1 MLDRAEGPVLTVGP
15 VRGEVAVL
23 ETVQRRLGTPPVVG
37 AARAM
42 SFFGEHAA
50 GWIALGALGAAL
62 DAPRRRQWG
71 TAVAGVVAAHGASI
85 VVKRVVRRR
94 RPHDPRVAVHVG
106 TPSRLSF
113 PSSHASSTTA
123 AALLYAG
130 LVGGAGAALTGRA
143 PLRSVSRGAAGVLV
157 PGMALSRV
165 VLGVHYPT
173 DVLAGSVLG
182 VVCAVGA
189 RRAVRRGSLGRW
201 RTA

>member
-1 MLDRAEGPVLTVGP
+1 MLDRAERSPTSGWPDGTGPVPT
-15 VRGEVAVL
+15 EVAAL
-23 ETVQRRLGTPPVVG
+23 RAVQHRLGTPAGVG
-37 AARAM
+37 VARGM
-42 SFFGEHAA
+42 SLFGEHAA
-50 GWIALGALGAAL
+50 GWIALGALGAAV

-71 TAVAGVVAAHGASI
+71 TAVAAVVAAHGASI

-94 RPHDPRVAVHVG
+94 RPHDPGIAVHVG

-123 AALLYAG
+123 AALLYGG
-130 LVGGAGAALTGRA
+130 LTGAAATV
-143 PLRSVSRGAAGVLV
+143 PGVLV
-157 PGMALSRV
+157 PGMALSRL

-182 VVCAVGA
+182 AVCAFGA
-189 RRAVRRGSLGRW
+189 RRAVRRGSVGRW

>member
-1 MLDRAEGPVLTVGP
+1 VLDRAEGPGVTVGP
-15 VRGEVAVL
+15 ARGEVAVL
-23 ETVQRRLGTPPVVG
+23 RAVQGHLGTPPVVG

-50 GWIALGALGAAL
+50 GWIALGALGAGL
-62 DAPRRRQWG
+62 DAPRRRQWV
-71 TAVAGVVAAHGASI
+71 TAVGGVVAAHGVSI

-130 LVGGAGAALTGRA
+130 LVGGGVDGRA
-143 PLRSVSRGAAGVLV
+143 PLRSVSGLGAASLVV
-157 PGMALSRV
+157 PGMALSRL

-182 VVCAVGA
+182 TACALAA
-189 RRAVRRGSLGRW
+189 RRALRRGSVGRW

>member
-1 MLDRAEGPVLTVGP
+1 MLDRAEGP
-15 VRGEVAVL
+15 EVAVL
-23 ETVQRRLGTPPVVG
+23 RTVQRRVGTPPVVE

-62 DAPRRRQWG
+62 DAPRRRQWA
-71 TAVAGVVAAHGASI
+71 TAVGGVVAAHGASI
-85 VVKRVVRRR
+85 AVKRVVRRR

-130 LVGGAGAALTGRA
+130 LVGGPTVAGASA
-143 PLRSVSRGAAGVLV
+143 LV
-157 PGMALSRV
+157 PGMALSRL

-173 DVLAGSVLG
+173 DVLAGTALGAACALG
-182 VVCAVGA
+182 V
-189 RRAVRRGSLGRW
+189 RRLVRRGSIGRW

>member
-1 MLDRAEGPVLTVGP
+1 MLDRAEGPGDTAGP
-15 VRGEVAVL
+15 ARGEVAVL
-23 ETVQRRLGTPPVVG
+23 RAVQHGIGSPTVVG

-50 GWIALGALGAAL
+50 GWIALGAFGAAL
-62 DAPRRRQWG
+62 DAPRRRQWA
-71 TAVAGVVAAHGASI
+71 TAVGGVVAAHGASI

-94 RPHDPRVAVHVG
+94 RPHDPGVAVHVG

-123 AALLYAG
+123 AAVLYGG
-130 LVGGAGAALTGRA
+130 LVGGAALTGGAAL
-143 PLRSVSRGAAGVLV
+143 LV
-157 PGMALSRV
+157 PGMALSRL

-182 VVCAVGA
+182 TACALGA
-189 RRAVRRGSLGRW
+189 RRAVRRGSIGRW